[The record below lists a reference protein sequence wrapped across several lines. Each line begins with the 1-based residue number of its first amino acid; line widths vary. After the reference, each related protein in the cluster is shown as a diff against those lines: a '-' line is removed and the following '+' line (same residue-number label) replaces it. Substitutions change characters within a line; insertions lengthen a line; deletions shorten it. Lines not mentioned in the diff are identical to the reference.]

1 MVRKVSTKKASRSA
15 SWAILQGPKIRTGRL
30 KNRIPVQLKAGQR
43 LTITPRDI
51 AGTSTLIA
59 TTFPTLAEN
68 LEPGARIL
76 LSDGL
81 IELRV
86 VAMHGQDTEC
96 EVVNGG
102 MLGEHKGI
110 NLPGIPVRVPS
121 LTAKDEEDLEFAI
134 HNGVDAIAV
143 SFVRTAEDIRLVRHR
158 VAAMGAETWIIAKLE
173 KPQAIQHL
181 ESILEA
187 ADGVM
192 VARGDLGVEM
202 PPEKVP
208 AIQKHVIRRAGD
220 YRKPVITA
228 TQMLESM
235 IENPRPTRAE
245 ASDVANAIYD
255 GTDAVML
262 SAETAAGKYP
272 VEAVKM
278 MAKIVLETES
288 QEPLPRVSE
297 RGQPGHVRLSVAET
311 ICESMAHAAEDLDI
325 SAIAVFTET
334 GTTARQL
341 SKYRPKSPIFGLSS
355 VERVIHRM
363 TLLWGVHPILCNKL
377 ATAEQMVETA
387 ERLLEAGGHVQPRQI
402 LGIVAGTRTKSGS
415 TNFLRLHVLG
425 DTPVGGDLG
434 ARRCAGPSPRQTA
447 RQVQTALPRRV
458 RPAGKRSGG
467 LIVSQA
473 CPMNLAR
480 RFPHFCC
487 GRCRERAVGLAFG
500 LQPIGIVARSA
511 LGTVNWFRSSLP
523 RPVVRRLRRPH
534 ADSLL
539 TLVEGKTPWAAST
552 YLPIRWPT
560 RSPPARSSTGRL
572 RWSRSC
578 WRTRSTPARPA
589 S

>member
-1 MVRKVSTKKASRSA
+1 MSLTPMVSDSIIPSESRRRAKIVATLGPSCNNEDVFRELVRAGLDVARLNFSHGTHAEKLKLIEMVRKVAAEENKP
-15 SWAILQGPKIRTGRL
+15 ICILGDLQGPKIRTGRL
-30 KNRIPVQLKAGQR
+30 KNRIPVQLKTGQK
-43 LTITPRDI
+43 LTITPRDV
-51 AGTSTLIA
+51 AGTSTLIG

-81 IELRV
+81 IELYV
-86 VAMHGQDTEC
+86 IGVHGVDTEC

-134 HNGVDAIAV
+134 KSGVDAIAV
-143 SFVRTAEDIRLVRHR
+143 SFVRTAEDIRLVRAR

-278 MAKIVLETES
+278 MAKIVVETEA
-288 QEPLPRVSE
+288 QEPEVRSSE
-297 RGQPGHVRLSVAET
+297 RGQTRHVRLSVAET

-355 VERVIHRM
+355 VELVIRRM
-363 TLLWGVHPILCNKL
+363 NLLWGVFPIHCNKL
-377 ATAEQMVETA
+377 HTTEQMVETA
-387 ERLLEAGGHVQPRQI
+387 ERLLERAGHVQPRQI

-425 DTPVGGDLG
+425 DSLTEATASRDEAL
-434 ARRCAGPSPRQTA
+434 AHTRSKRRTKEKRPAQ
-447 RQVQTALPRRV
+447 ALPRR
-458 RPAGKRSGG
+458 
-467 LIVSQA
+467 
-473 CPMNLAR
+473 AR
-480 RFPHFCC
+480 R
-487 GRCRERAVGLAFG
+487 R
-500 LQPIGIVARSA
+500 
-511 LGTVNWFRSSLP
+511 
-523 RPVVRRLRRPH
+523 
-534 ADSLL
+534 
-539 TLVEGKTPWAAST
+539 
-552 YLPIRWPT
+552 
-560 RSPPARSSTGRL
+560 
-572 RWSRSC
+572 
-578 WRTRSTPARPA
+578 
-589 S
+589 

>member
-1 MVRKVSTKKASRSA
+1 MNFLQSGTGVASDSLRRAKIVATLGPASSNETIFRELLRAGLDVARLNFSHGTLPEKLKLIEMVRKVARDEGKNVC
-15 SWAILQGPKIRTGRL
+15 ILGDLQGPKIRTGRL

-51 AGTSTLIA
+51 LGTSAVIS

-86 VAMHGQDTEC
+86 LQIPGEEVEC
-96 EVVNGG
+96 EVINGG

-121 LTAKDEEDLEFAI
+121 LTEKDEEDLEFGMK
-134 HNGVDAIAV
+134 HGVDAIAV
-143 SFVRTAEDIRLVRHR
+143 SFVRTAEDVRHVKFR
-158 VAAMGAETWIIAKLE
+158 VAALGMETWIIAKLE
-173 KPQAIQHL
+173 KPQAIENL
-181 ESILEA
+181 EAILEN

-208 AIQKHVIRRAGD
+208 AIQKHVIRRAAE

-278 MAKIVLETES
+278 MAKIVSETES
-288 QEPLPRVSE
+288 NLRETTVWETR
-297 RGQPGHVRLSVAET
+297 RNHHMRLSIAET
-311 ICESMAHAAEDLDI
+311 ICESAAHAAEDLDV
-325 SAIAVFTET
+325 SAIAVFTES

-341 SKYRPKSPIFGLSS
+341 SKYRPKPPIYALSS
-355 VERVIHRM
+355 IDSVIHRM
-363 TLLWGVHPILCNKL
+363 SMLWGVHPIKCPKL
-377 ATAEQMVETA
+377 QTAEQMVDLAETV
-387 ERLLEAGGHVQPRQI
+387 LEEGGFVKPKEI
-402 LGIVAGTRTKSGS
+402 LGIVAGTSTRSGS

-425 DTPVGGDLG
+425 DRLTEDLTHRGKSAAKSGSKTP
-434 ARRCAGPSPRQTA
+434 RK
-447 RQVQTALPRRV
+447 
-458 RPAGKRSGG
+458 PASRKSGK
-467 LIVSQA
+467 A
-473 CPMNLAR
+473 
-480 RFPHFCC
+480 
-487 GRCRERAVGLAFG
+487 
-500 LQPIGIVARSA
+500 ARSA
-511 LGTVNWFRSSLP
+511 R
-523 RPVVRRLRRPH
+523 
-534 ADSLL
+534 
-539 TLVEGKTPWAAST
+539 
-552 YLPIRWPT
+552 
-560 RSPPARSSTGRL
+560 
-572 RWSRSC
+572 
-578 WRTRSTPARPA
+578 
-589 S
+589 

>member
-1 MVRKVSTKKASRSA
+1 MVAV
-15 SWAILQGPKIRTGRL
+15 
-30 KNRIPVQLKAGQR
+30 N
-43 LTITPRDI
+43 
-51 AGTSTLIA
+51 
-59 TTFPTLAEN
+59 
-68 LEPGARIL
+68 
-76 LSDGL
+76 GL
-81 IELRV
+81 
-86 VAMHGQDTEC
+86 DTEC

-134 HNGVDAIAV
+134 RSGVDAIAV

-288 QEPLPRVSE
+288 QEPLLRATD
-297 RGQPGHVRLSVAET
+297 RGQSGHVRLSVAET

-363 TLLWGVHPILCNKL
+363 TLLWGVHPLLCNKL

-387 ERLLEAGGHVQPRQI
+387 ETPAGRG
-402 LGIVAGTRTKSGS
+402 
-415 TNFLRLHVLG
+415 
-425 DTPVGGDLG
+425 
-434 ARRCAGPSPRQTA
+434 
-447 RQVQTALPRRV
+447 RV
-458 RPAGKRSGG
+458 RPATADSGH
-467 LIVSQA
+467 
-473 CPMNLAR
+473 CR
-480 RFPHFCC
+480 RH
-487 GRCRERAVGLAFG
+487 AHQVGLHQ
-500 LQPIGIVARSA
+500 L
-511 LGTVNWFRSSLP
+511 
-523 RPVVRRLRRPH
+523 
-534 ADSLL
+534 
-539 TLVEGKTPWAAST
+539 
-552 YLPIRWPT
+552 
-560 RSPPARSSTGRL
+560 SPPARAGRYPFRTSFGARRGAGAPSRQAAGQEQTAGPGTAPESTQRTL
-572 RWSRSC
+572 RGELSPAAKFGSFYFFWRFGITASGEVHRISCTDSVGETEFFRSL
-578 WRTRSTPARPA
+578 
-589 S
+589 